1 MAQLLPVLPV
11 IRGSWRLQPVHVADL
26 GKAIALAALEPATHA
41 GKTYELGGPE
51 VLTMAELN
59 RWICRATGRDKPV
72 VEIPDA
78 IGRLI
83 ARLGFLPGAPMTWDQ
98 WLMLQQDS
106 VATGPG
112 FEAFGIRPVPLA
124 AAAAEWLTLYRRH
137 GRFAKVGT
145 S

>member
-26 GKAIALAALEPATHA
+26 GKAAALAALDPASHA

-51 VLTMAELN
+51 VITMAELN
-59 RWICRATGRDKPV
+59 RRVCQATGRNKPV
-72 VEIPDA
+72 IEIPDA
-78 IGRLI
+78 IGKLI

-98 WLMLQQDS
+98 WLMLQRDS
-106 VATGPG
+106 VAAGPG

-124 AAAAEWLTLYRRH
+124 AITEGWLTLYRRH
-137 GRFAKVGT
+137 GRFAKAGA